1 MRYVTVLCCALLL
14 LAGCSPREFSG
25 TDDPPPGDGD
35 AVEPFTRTVALAYEV
50 RGSYEECDITFRNA
64 NGHVRELPSLA
75 PPWDTSFEVTLTEQ
89 TGPFEALVRAT
100 CRAPFRLGKSTVAVY
115 LDGEPVATQRATG
128 YGATAE
134 VRRVVWR
141 SE

>member
-1 MRYVTVLCCALLL
+1 MRYVAALCSALLL

-25 TDDPPPGDGD
+25 PDDPPPGGGD
-35 AVEPFTRTVALAYEV
+35 AVAPFTRTVALAYEV
-50 RGSYEECDITFRNA
+50 SGSYEECDITFRNA
-64 NGHVRELPSLA
+64 DGHVQALPSLS

-100 CRAPFRLGKSTVAVY
+100 CRAAFRLGKSTVAVY
-115 LDGEPVATQRATG
+115 LDGEPVATHRATG

-134 VRRVVWR
+134 ARRVVWR
-141 SE
+141 GE